1 MISQA
6 SSLSQEDDI
15 FIGTRGEQAQ
25 LWRTDQKRK
34 CRAKR
39 CTTILEPHNKGPYCR
54 CCEKTRRLSRIFS
67 TPQKKL
73 KRVPTKVG
81 VCRVDNRGIVS
92 KNDYRGRDSDLGS
105 LRNYQSKIDT
115 AEAYGYQSYVEA
127 ILGLYEKHRST
138 PYLGMI
144 FEMSKDQIGVHLKKL
159 GVRLDRRKQ

>member
-1 MISQA
+1 M
-6 SSLSQEDDI
+6 
-15 FIGTRGEQAQ
+15 
-25 LWRTDQKRK
+25 
-34 CRAKR
+34 
-39 CTTILEPHNKGPYCR
+39 
-54 CCEKTRRLSRIFS
+54 FS

-115 AEAYGYQSYVEA
+115 AEAYGYHSYVEA
-127 ILGLYEKHRST
+127 IIGLYEKHRST